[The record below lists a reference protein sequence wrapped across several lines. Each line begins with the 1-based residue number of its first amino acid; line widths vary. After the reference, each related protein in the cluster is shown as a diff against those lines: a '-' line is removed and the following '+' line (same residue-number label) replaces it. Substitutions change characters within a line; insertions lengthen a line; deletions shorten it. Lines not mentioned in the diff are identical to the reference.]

1 MELVDGPRDLK
12 FEMTARAIG
21 RESAQYAAER
31 GGVEG
36 VTSEQGR
43 EWEGLRERTEISMKK
58 VLKFRGEEGRREL
71 EERAARWTD
80 RLMAEER
87 GSGGIRRLKAGLEN
101 KTRADAAR

>member
-31 GGVEG
+31 GGIDG
-36 VTSEQGR
+36 VSGEEGR
-43 EWEGLRERTEISMKK
+43 EWEGLRERTQISMDK
-58 VLKFRGEEGRREL
+58 VLKYRGEEGRLDL
-71 EERAARWTD
+71 EDRAKEWTD

-87 GSGGIRRLKAGLEN
+87 ASGGMRRPRAGLEN
-101 KTRADAAR
+101 KSRSDAAR